1 VALGELKADG
11 TLAALEDEWL
21 NQGGAIPVLAE

>member
-1 VALGELKADG
+1 VALAALRADG

-21 NQGGAIPVLAE
+21 VAAGGLVVISE